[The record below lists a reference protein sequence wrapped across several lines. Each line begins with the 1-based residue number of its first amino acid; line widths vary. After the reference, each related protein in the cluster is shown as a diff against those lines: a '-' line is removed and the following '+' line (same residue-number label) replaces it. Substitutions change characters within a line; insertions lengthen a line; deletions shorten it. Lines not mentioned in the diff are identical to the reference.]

1 MTDTELN
8 ESDIISYL
16 EQHPEFFRAHSELLL
31 SMEIPHHAGEGTI
44 SLLERQNEL
53 LRKQLDAG
61 SQQLDQLITVARE
74 NDSLNNRMHQFTLTL
89 LESSDFDALLDIML
103 DDLRQ
108 EFQADA
114 VELKLFSSEELEQAV
129 NEGKPGPLLFE
140 DFILKG
146 APKCGVLKQEQMQYL
161 FGSMA
166 AETGSVALVPLRH
179 GDTEGVL
186 AIGSHDDQRFHPG
199 KDTEFLRR
207 LGELISAA
215 LARFPVPESE

>member
-16 EQHPEFFRAHSELLL
+16 EQHPEFFRAHPELLL

-103 DDLRQ
+103 DRSEGGLALKDLDEDEITR
-108 EFQADA
+108 DA
-114 VELKLFSSEELEQAV
+114 Q
-129 NEGKPGPLLFE
+129 
-140 DFILKG
+140 
-146 APKCGVLKQEQMQYL
+146 
-161 FGSMA
+161 
-166 AETGSVALVPLRH
+166 LRA
-179 GDTEGVL
+179 T
-186 AIGSHDDQRFHPG
+186 A
-199 KDTEFLRR
+199 
-207 LGELISAA
+207 
-215 LARFPVPESE
+215 